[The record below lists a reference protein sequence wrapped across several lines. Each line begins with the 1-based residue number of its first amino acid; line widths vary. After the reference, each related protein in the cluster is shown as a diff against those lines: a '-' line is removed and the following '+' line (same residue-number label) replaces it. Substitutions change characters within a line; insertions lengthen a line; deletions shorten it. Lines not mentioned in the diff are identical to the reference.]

1 MKRITIG
8 IIRNWKKN
16 KTWGF
21 FFWVGISSQESILQK
36 EMESLTEKIHGHRNR
51 YVNSNIHKMEIP
63 KGERRK
69 SGGRW
74 VEAIMKEECFVGTL
88 TPLSVYAESFVLS
101 FSLINPIRLLKKKRE
116 RRVFRAVKNNK
127 DFSSFEIRQ
136 EQCSWYPGLPL
147 CWVS

>member
-1 MKRITIG
+1 
-8 IIRNWKKN
+8 
-16 KTWGF
+16 
-21 FFWVGISSQESILQK
+21 
-36 EMESLTEKIHGHRNR
+36 MESLTEKIHGHRNR

-116 RRVFRAVKNNK
+116 ECFMQLKIIKIFHPLRLDRSSVPDIQVF
-127 DFSSFEIRQ
+127 
-136 EQCSWYPGLPL
+136 L
-147 CWVS
+147 CAGFHKE